1 MLFRSACP
9 NHIVGRN
16 TPFATRGNVALAG
29 TFGYELD
36 ITRLSA
42 DEKEQVRQQ
51 VELYHRYNHLV
62 REGVYYRIASWQE
75 NHLYDCWEVAAEDKS
90 EAAVTYV
97 QVLSGVNVRSRKIR
111 LKGLDEG
118 ALYRLEGTDQVY
130 SGQVLMYGGVL
141 VKMEEGDFVSRVMHF
156 VRV

>member
-1 MLFRSACP
+1 MTGVQTC
-9 NHIVGRN
+9 
-16 TPFATRGNVALAG
+16 ALP
-29 TFGYELD
+29 
-36 ITRLSA
+36 IS
-42 DEKEQVRQQ
+42 
-51 VELYHRYNHLV
+51 
-62 REGVYYRIASWQE
+62 
-75 NHLYDCWEVAAEDKS
+75 
-90 EAAVTYV
+90 VTYV